1 MPLFEYKCKSCNH
14 VFDELAKFE
23 DKIKC
28 PLCKKATEKLIAT
41 QNRAVFIHRQGNFY
55 NRRKHSTV
63 GKASKKK

>member
-1 MPLFEYKCKSCNH
+1 MPLYQYQCKKCKH

-41 QNRAVFIHRQGNFY
+41 TNHPVFILNKTRFRKK
-55 NRRKHSTV
+55 RRL
-63 GKASKKK
+63 